1 MNLTLNPFGDWRRV
15 ATVEVSSRVRDLPSL
30 VQNDR
35 LKFRLVEA
43 DSPRRSFRRYDLVV
57 DSTEGERRCAR
68 TAWTV
73 LDAMQKAAESG
84 CIDRYR
90 VLEGSEWLSMFEAPR
105 AAPVSDSRIAGMA

>member
-1 MNLTLNPFGDWRRV
+1 MKLTLNTFGNWHRV
-15 ATVEVSSRVRDLPSL
+15 ATIEVSSRARDLPAL
-30 VQNDR
+30 VQDDR

-43 DSPRRSFRRYDLVV
+43 DSPRRGFRRYDLVV

-73 LDAMQKAAESG
+73 LDAMQQAAESG

-90 VLEGSEWLSMFEAPR
+90 VLEGSQWLSMFGAPP
-105 AAPVSDSRIAGMA
+105 ATPVSDSRIAGMA